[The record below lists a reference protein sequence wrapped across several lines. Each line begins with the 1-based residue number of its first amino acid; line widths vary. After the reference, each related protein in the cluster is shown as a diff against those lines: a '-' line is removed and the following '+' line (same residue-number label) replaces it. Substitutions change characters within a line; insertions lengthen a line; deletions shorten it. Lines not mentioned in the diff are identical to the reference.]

1 MWQANAEVLV
11 TALDDELVL
20 MHPTS
25 NQMFSLNPSG
35 RLVWQALPRTE
46 AALAGLLT
54 AQYDLSPE
62 QAGQDVHALLLDL
75 QNRQLAFLT

>member
-1 MWQANAEVLV
+1 MWQANADVLV

-20 MHPTS
+20 MHPIS

-46 AALAGLLT
+46 AALSELLA
-54 AQYDLSPE
+54 AQYGLAAD
-62 QAGQDVHALLLDL
+62 QAAQDVHALLLAL
-75 QNRQLAFLT
+75 QSRQLAFLT